1 MTWSFVYS
9 GSGSRDDP
17 GIRAPPAYATS
28 TAAANP
34 QAASAFLRLD
44 NGTPLKIRELESYI
58 ALVVG
63 PWTGG
68 GGSYTRMNKNRP
80 PGRRRGT
87 HPAGTA
93 QTRGPGG
100 KVQVSPDP
108 LRAGRAGRSAED
120 RLLCKQEA
128 LGSNPSRSIA
138 SRPPRRL

>member
-1 MTWSFVYS
+1 MTWSFVYW

-17 GIRAPPAYATS
+17 GIRAPPAFATGSPPGYKAAAAARDATS
-28 TAAANP
+28 TLAAHP
-34 QAASAFLRLD
+34 QAASAFLPLE

-93 QTRGPGG
+93 HTQGPGG
-100 KVQVSPDP
+100 KGQASPDP
-108 LRAGRAGRSAED
+108 L
-120 RLLCKQEA
+120 
-128 LGSNPSRSIA
+128 
-138 SRPPRRL
+138 PPAPA